1 MYSGYSMDAYLYGQ
15 PRADAI
21 NARNALPER
30 GKCNSKNHVDRTFEF
45 PDNST
50 GDSTLRG
57 LERTDDLV
65 HQPLHYNTGDIE
77 CIDAMKASMFAL
89 EFQGYLRGAAFK
101 YLWRFR
107 YKGRAEQDLD
117 KAMWYLNKLIKEI
130 ANDST
135 TTD

>member
-1 MYSGYSMDAYLYGQ
+1 
-15 PRADAI
+15 
-21 NARNALPER
+21 
-30 GKCNSKNHVDRTFEF
+30 
-45 PDNST
+45 
-50 GDSTLRG
+50 
-57 LERTDDLV
+57 
-65 HQPLHYNTGDIE
+65 
-77 CIDAMKASMFAL
+77 MFAL